1 MNARADLRGVPDPES
16 ESGAGAGSGTG
27 SGSGANVAA
36 GAGVGAGA
44 GTGASGAAET
54 KAPGLDDWLHR
65 VALGD
70 RAAFDHVYAALA
82 GPVYGLARR
91 VLRDPAQAEEVAQEV
106 LVEVWRTASR
116 FDPDLGSAQ
125 AWAMTMAHRR
135 AVDRVRSEQAA
146 EDREVRMAR
155 SSAAV
160 AYDEVAETVENRL
173 EQQRVRHCLGSLTEL
188 QRESVTLAYYSG
200 YTYPQVAQLLGAP
213 LGTIKTRMRDGLAR
227 LRDCL
232 GVGR

>member
-1 MNARADLRGVPDPES
+1 VTDRAASQAGGQQTGGLRGVPS
-16 ESGAGAGSGTG
+16 AATAGRDTG
-27 SGSGANVAA
+27 HP
-36 GAGVGAGA
+36 
-44 GTGASGAAET
+44 TAE
-54 KAPGLDDWLHR
+54 DDLRR

-70 RAAFDHVYAALA
+70 RDAFDRIYATFA
-82 GPVYGLARR
+82 GPVFGLARR

-116 FDPDLGSAQ
+116 FNPELGSAQ
-125 AWAMTMAHRR
+125 AWVMTIAHRR

-146 EDREVRMAR
+146 EDREARLAR
-155 SSAAV
+155 SSAV
-160 AYDEVAETVENRL
+160 VDYDDVVETVENRL
-173 EQQRVRHCLGSLTEL
+173 DQQRVRNCLGGLTEL

-200 YTYPQVAQLLGAP
+200 YTYPQVAALLSVP
-213 LGTIKTRMRDGLAR
+213 LGTVKTRMRDGLAR

>member
-1 MNARADLRGVPDPES
+1 VPDPET
-16 ESGAGAGSGTG
+16 A
-27 SGSGANVAA
+27 AA
-36 GAGVGAGA
+36 GARRP
-44 GTGASGAAET
+44 TPEDC
-54 KAPGLDDWLHR
+54 LRR

-70 RAAFDHVYAALA
+70 RDAFDQVYKAFA
-82 GPVYGLARR
+82 GPVFGLARR

-116 FDPDLGSAQ
+116 FDPQLGSAQ
-125 AWAMTMAHRR
+125 AWVMTMAHRR

-146 EDREVRMAR
+146 EDRELRLAQA
-155 SSAAV
+155 SAAV
-160 AYDEVAETVENRL
+160 DYDDVVETVENRL
-173 EQQRVRHCLGSLTEL
+173 EQQRVRHCLGGLTEL

-200 YTYPQVAQLLGAP
+200 YTYPQVAKLLAVP
-213 LGTIKTRMRDGLAR
+213 LGTVKTRMRDGLAR